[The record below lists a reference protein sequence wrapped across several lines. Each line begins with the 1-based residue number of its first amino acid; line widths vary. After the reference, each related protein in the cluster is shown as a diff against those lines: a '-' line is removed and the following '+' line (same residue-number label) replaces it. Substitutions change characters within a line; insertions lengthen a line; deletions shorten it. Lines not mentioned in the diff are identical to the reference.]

1 YAGPENRLA
10 AFVCG
15 SGEAIAQRGNPLLL
29 VGPSGSGKSALAAT
43 LAAAEVER
51 QGRGRLVR
59 LTAVDFARRYAEAVD
74 GDDLTHFRDPLDE
87 ADVLLVEDVHL
98 IADKVA
104 AQEELAGRIALRT
117 DLARVTLITCR
128 RMPTEIR

>member
-1 YAGPENRLA
+1 LPRWNAGVTTTMARPDAIAFSANSVQRIELRWPSSPKGRRGTPGESPLLRHFYAGPENRLA

-43 LAAAEVER
+43 LAAGEVER

-59 LTAVDFARRYAEAVD
+59 LTAVDFARRYAEAV
-74 GDDLTHFRDPLDE
+74 
-87 ADVLLVEDVHL
+87 
-98 IADKVA
+98 
-104 AQEELAGRIALRT
+104 
-117 DLARVTLITCR
+117 
-128 RMPTEIR
+128 